1 MYRPQAGE
9 RPRLPKKENV
19 LMKKPDKRW
28 TIRLG
33 ALALSAVLL
42 GTGAALA
49 AGGDQS
55 DPLVTLS
62 YLNQTALPQ
71 IIKQVEEKTAAKQ
84 KELEKN
90 LADQISQYQQQG
102 GQGSSSGGSASYTLV
117 SMTKGQVMSLGV
129 GCELLLRVGSATV
142 KANTSPALIDLSS
155 GGTVGSGTSLTK
167 NHLYMAT
174 IADRTLTASSDAKL
188 LVRGSWSIA

>member
-1 MYRPQAGE
+1 
-9 RPRLPKKENV
+9 
-19 LMKKPDKRW
+19 MKKPDKRW

-71 IIKQVEEKTAAKQ
+71 IIKQVEDKTAAKQ
-84 KELEKN
+84 KELEQN
-90 LADQISQYQQQG
+90 LTDQINQYKQQA
-102 GQGSSSGGSASYTLV
+102 GQGTSGGSASYTLV

-174 IADRTLTASSDAKL
+174 IADRTLTATSDAKL
-188 LVRGSWSIA
+188 LVRGSYSIA

>member
-1 MYRPQAGE
+1 
-9 RPRLPKKENV
+9 
-19 LMKKPDKRW
+19 MKKPDKRW

-71 IIKQVEEKTAAKQ
+71 IIKQVEDKTAAKQ
-84 KELEKN
+84 KELEQN
-90 LADQISQYQQQG
+90 LTDQINQYKQQA
-102 GQGSSSGGSASYTLV
+102 GQGISGGSASYTLV

-174 IADRTLTASSDAKL
+174 IADRTLTASADAKL
-188 LVRGSWSIA
+188 LVRGSYSIA

>member
-1 MYRPQAGE
+1 
-9 RPRLPKKENV
+9 
-19 LMKKPDKRW
+19 MKKPDKRW

-62 YLNQTALPQ
+62 YLNQTAIPQ
-71 IIKQVEEKTAAKQ
+71 IVKQVEDKTADRQ
-84 KELEKN
+84 KELEKA
-90 LADQISQYQQQG
+90 LADQISRYEQQA

-129 GCELLLRVGSATV
+129 GCELLLRVGSVTV
-142 KANTSPALIDLSS
+142 KANTAPALIDLSS
-155 GGTVGSGTSLTK
+155 GGTVNSGTSLTK

-174 IADRTLTASSDAKL
+174 IADRTLTASADAKL
-188 LVRGSWSIA
+188 LVRGSWSVA

>member
-1 MYRPQAGE
+1 
-9 RPRLPKKENV
+9 
-19 LMKKPDKRW
+19 MKKPDKRW

-49 AGGDQS
+49 AGDQS

-62 YLNQTALPQ
+62 YLNQTAIPQ
-71 IIKQVEEKTAAKQ
+71 IVKQVEEKTAARQ
-84 KELEKN
+84 KELEQQ
-90 LADQISQYQQQG
+90 LAAQISQYLQQG

-117 SMTKGQVMSLGV
+117 SMTNGQVMSLGV
-129 GCELLLRVGSATV
+129 GCELLPRIGTVTV
-142 KANTSPALIDLSS
+142 KANTTPALIDLST
-155 GGTVGSGTSLTK
+155 GGTVNSGAALTK

-174 IADRTLTASSDAKL
+174 IADRTLTASGDVKL
-188 LVRGSWSIA
+188 LVRGSYSIA

>member
-1 MYRPQAGE
+1 
-9 RPRLPKKENV
+9 
-19 LMKKPDKRW
+19 MKKPDKRW

-71 IIKQVEEKTAAKQ
+71 IIKQVEDKTAAKQ
-84 KELEKN
+84 KELEQN
-90 LADQISQYQQQG
+90 LTDQINQYKQQA
-102 GQGSSSGGSASYTLV
+102 GQGTSGGSASYTLV

-129 GCELLLRVGSATV
+129 GCELLLRVGSVTV

-155 GGTVGSGTSLTK
+155 GGMVNNGTSLTK

-174 IADRTLTASSDAKL
+174 IADRTLTASADAKL
-188 LVRGSWSIA
+188 LVRGSYSIA